1 MAKEER
7 SGLVWVII
15 ALLVLLVAGQLVA
28 WLEPRPYRWT
38 EHEDIVIQPIE
49 FNGKKCLLFESGVVL
64 EMSEE
69 EWAEWAE
76 VGE

>member
-1 MAKEER
+1 MAKEEK

-49 FNGKKCLLFESGVVL
+49 FNGKKCLLFESGAVL
-64 EMSEE
+64 EMTEE
-69 EWAEWAE
+69 EWAEWQE
-76 VGE
+76 SE